1 MEQDKK
7 PNKQLD
13 LNFGVKK
20 YKNIIISDNTK
31 FFLGFAVFLFIFGF
45 SIPHY
50 LYHNH
55 HHIILEAYIPNL
67 DLIANILTWR
77 GGPFDIWKYL
87 YPDGPVTLYGYTS
100 QTLINYSSLLGITF
114 LVARETKRTN
124 SIPRGWSI
132 ALVML
137 LATYLLPGKIIS
149 YVMENMYKFIQK
161 KSSLSF
167 YHIPYIITILA
178 GSLFT
183 IFIIYSEYIFLSY
196 YKKDLGNFAVNLT
209 KKTKA
214 ILK

>member
-20 YKNIIISDNTK
+20 DKKVIISDNTK
-31 FFLGFAVFLFIFGF
+31 FFLGFTVFLFIFGF
-45 SIPHY
+45 SIPYY

-67 DLIANILTWR
+67 DLIANILTWQ

-87 YPDGPVTLYGYTS
+87 YPDSPVTLYGYTS
-100 QTLINYSSLLGITF
+100 QTVINYFSLLGITF

-132 ALVML
+132 ALIML

-167 YHIPYIITILA
+167 YQIPYIITILA

-196 YKKDLGNFAVNLT
+196 YKKDLGNFAVKLT
-209 KKTKA
+209 KNTKA